1 MLVKSNVIFKL
12 NLIFRINGEEPKYL
26 LFPHLLSEEEELEY
40 LRKVSEVFIL
50 FFMPQGYTYSPTN
63 CFLRE
68 VFTCKGN
75 FYFN

>member
-1 MLVKSNVIFKL
+1 M
-12 NLIFRINGEEPKYL
+12 
-26 LFPHLLSEEEELEY
+26 LFPHLVSDEEELEY

-68 VFTCKGN
+68 VFSCKGK
-75 FYFN
+75 FISI